1 MNADGVER
9 REGVPPPH
17 MLGEAGDLTAVT
29 RSWVQGVYR
38 SFVANSKFVNAG
50 SLPHISFLGACVV
63 ELFGLD
69 PSAAYGH
76 AFTHIKELAVLL
88 RGALVSKTADS
99 FRDIYC
105 WQTIN
110 CLELWARLL
119 AVHADKQVRLPFYMP
134 QTQSPRTAVFPS

>member
-1 MNADGVER
+1 MYLF
-9 REGVPPPH
+9 H
-17 MLGEAGDLTAVT
+17 L
-29 RSWVQGVYR
+29 QGIYR
-38 SFVANSKFVNAG
+38 SFVANAKFVNAA
-50 SLPHISFLGACVV
+50 SLPHIAFMGACVV
-63 ELFGLD
+63 EIFGLD
-69 PSAAYGH
+69 PAASYGH

-119 AVHADKQVRLPFYMP
+119 AVHADKQVRC
-134 QTQSPRTAVFPS
+134 S